1 MRNVSLLRGVNISLA
16 FLSSPRSLFSSSE
29 IGSWLPMAGLFAGN
43 WPYIA
48 ISAVDRRLTPLA
60 FSLSR
65 QSTVSSRDHEKFLS
79 L

>member
-16 FLSSPRSLFSSSE
+16 FLSSPRSLFSSSGL
-29 IGSWLPMAGLFAGN
+29 GSWLSMAGLFDGN
-43 WPYIA
+43 WPYIE

-60 FSLSR
+60 FSLSLHR
-65 QSTVSSRDHEKFLS
+65 TVSSRDHEKFLS